1 MFINDPIA
9 LNARKQAIKE
19 YVSQQLDAEYQ
30 GCPFLVMAQSVP
42 ETDTEFVTTSLIL
55 PEKLNDKIF
64 TMAAASP
71 LHRLS
76 LFSASIK
83 YLAFLHCREPE
94 GSLSWVIGGSDL
106 AGNVSSITMPSIT
119 TPSIERGY
127 LVPVKW
133 HLTEKELEQPVKRLF
148 GEELIRWKQVAAL
161 MSGIPPQTVSSV
173 MPQLPEILVGYSET
187 LPPFMY
193 SAPEEQDTTYDALN
207 NDALNN
213 DVLNNDVLNN
223 DVLNNDTLNS
233 YSLSIWLQAHP
244 EKTSLHMRFDPQKV
258 EPELIVLL
266 MERLVL
272 LLNAMVFE
280 PIAPLTSMSWIPEE
294 EQERIRALSAPVAA
308 QPLQYQNVA
317 QAITASI
324 RNRAGAAFLE
334 VGDQAVNF
342 TQLAQYTDR
351 LLTSSQFPLWESL
364 GDCVLIVGN
373 KGVET
378 ILAAMA
384 CMRIGK
390 PFCMQSSS
398 VPERQL
404 LDIIELHNT
413 KTVLFQ
419 KTELQKTESQ
429 KITQENFG
437 QLEDFFRQHGCQ
449 VVILPDYHPAS
460 LMQPTLEEPL
470 LSELLL
476 KGEAASPDDALFV
489 VMTSGS
495 EGKPKGCLNTH
506 QALLNL
512 SAETHI
518 LNNSSGSRFASL
530 SNHTF
535 DYFVLECVQA
545 LTQNIVLVIAPEE
558 ARIDAEK
565 CVEFLQEKRI
575 DLLFTTTVF
584 AEDLMEQ
591 GDIPTLKRLYF
602 GGESLRTFQKHNYQ
616 LFNLYGPGET
626 GVVTTYSPIE
636 HNDQKITIGKPF
648 GGYQC
653 AVVFPDTLEPCPIG
667 VPGELLI
674 GGIGVGRGYINR
686 PDLTEKAF
694 INLNTEWLSGKY
706 YRSGDLCCWNTQ
718 GELEILGRR
727 DRQLKVNG
735 FRIEL
740 DAIEKHVLDLPM
752 VSEAAV
758 IGLEDKRG
766 HARLGA
772 FIVVPDGGQITEQN
786 IREALLNRMPAY
798 MVPSQ
803 IILVPE
809 LPLTRTGKL
818 DRQALKQLMGKTATD
833 HHVRPTGATQ
843 EWLVACW
850 RRHLELETDA
860 LSVDK
865 SFFALGGHS
874 LRAVRVLAEIQQKFG
889 QIVSLQ
895 AFFQNDSIEML
906 AKFIDSQNIS
916 YQKVTTDDQK
926 VTTEGFL
933 NLLEAPPLLSPDG
946 RGPLSAQE
954 ARLYAQY
961 RLHPELLICIVPL
974 EIPLPHK
981 ISADAVKRALQV
993 LLDRHDILRTRYR
1006 INSEGIPYA
1015 ETLPSLLVDQILVDD
1030 QSQWLQMQ
1038 VQAFD
1043 LGKGPLLRGYMQD
1056 MDTEHA
1062 CLQLQIHHILMDKPS
1077 LEILQSEFEQLLIH
1091 APLAPVA
1098 LDYRRYAMAQMD
1110 ARQRPIWDQAETFW
1124 KNYMEGLEFDPFGHG
1139 AVAMGNKIRQTSWRV
1154 SVEHKAEVKRLCQSL
1169 NVTPAMFFLTVW
1181 GITVAREGRSN
1192 LFSISVANALRPKQA
1207 LGTVGMFV
1215 SLAPSAFRF
1224 DQPIV
1229 TFDQFIKKLAD
1240 EQWQAADHLFFPVE
1254 EVFALL
1260 SCDPRMFGSNP
1271 LQNVSYSY
1279 IDIADDG
1286 EKGIDKGINETSN
1299 EDYLSKQADGAL
1311 NLSVVYTAQSYR
1323 LVLESHFD
1331 IFTDAQ
1337 IATLVTSYQAI
1348 FQQILHHNPAAL
1360 QINELIVSDEGT
1372 QKAFRPIQRHT
1383 SYTPIDSMLLTAF
1396 QTLGDRPAVIE
1407 DERIVTWGEFA
1418 VLTAAYVQVLNNGKI
1433 RRALILGH
1441 SGSQMQA
1448 FLAACFLTRTTY
1460 LALEVGTPEERINE
1474 IIHHAAPDLIVN
1486 SDITEVGAVTVD
1498 WRNFHSVKSRD
1509 DNPIAWILY
1518 SSGTT
1523 SRPKGICVT
1532 ASTVAQY
1539 IDSLVSTLG
1548 LKPTPITEQQG
1559 LRIIQQLSPSF
1570 DGYLEEVL
1578 LVWALQG
1585 TSVVADRYSLLDERK
1600 AKAFL
1605 TRHRPDIISA
1615 TPALFAAWNRMPDL
1629 APLPK
1634 ICISGGDFLSAGD
1647 INHLLEHTQIW
1658 NGYGPTETC
1667 ISVSMGKCARL
1678 ASGTAL
1684 SIGEPFDH
1692 VAFAVVDQNGVR
1704 LRAGQWGELVIYG
1717 DFEHHCYL
1725 NDPELTVRKFGQDER
1740 GIFFRSGDLAMVDK
1754 DGLFYLKGRMDDSC
1768 KVRGNFIG
1776 LGELENRARQY
1787 PGVIAT
1793 GAAVAFAGTPEACL
1807 VLAIVGE
1814 ENIQS
1819 GLQQYLA
1826 RHYPR
1831 SHLPSAIFPIESL
1844 PRTEIG
1850 KMDRQRIVRLFQE
1863 WLEHGQQIQEEQDPI
1878 INEELQKLID
1888 CWRKCLGYKGTLTLN
1903 SDFFLISGSSLSA
1916 VRLAS
1921 QLESLFGVMFSPVD
1935 VFRNATIGEQWA
1947 LIKSRQNS
1955 NENGGTVFRE
1965 RFLNM
1970 DDSHLPKLI
1979 LLPPALGGLAELQA
1993 LANNLSGRVT
2003 VSVLTTQPNVVE
2015 NLSESAFKAALINA
2029 LESHIEAQANCP
2041 SRLLWLGGYSLGA
2054 EILAALILTELSQHE
2069 SLSHHDLLRNI
2080 DKLVFF
2086 DPNLKTEPFDGD
2098 MLYARFVEFFCD
2110 VNHQAGESAA
2120 IGADINV
2127 DINVETLRQAFPA
2140 LYQEWRYYLLQH
2152 QLLENK
2158 TFYERILALSLKSI
2172 PVEMF
2177 FSDDAD
2183 TESIEELMQQ
2193 LQGQVSIHR
2202 RSGNHFEFIKRLSPD
2217 DFKYPELIYPELIYP
2232 EQGKGS

>member
-1 MFINDPIA
+1 MFINDPIV

-30 GCPFLVMAQSVP
+30 GCPFFVMAQSVP
-42 ETDTEFVTTSLIL
+42 ETATEFVTTSLAL
-55 PEKLNDKIF
+55 PEKLNDRIF

-83 YLAFLHCREPE
+83 YLAFLHCHEPE
-94 GSLSWVIGGSDL
+94 GSLTWALGGSDL
-106 AGNVSSITMPSIT
+106 VGNASSM
-119 TPSIERGY
+119 EGGY

-161 MSGIPPQTVSSV
+161 MSDIHPKTVSSV
-173 MPQLPEILVGYSET
+173 MPQLPEILAGYSET

-193 SAPEEQDTTYDALN
+193 SASEEQDTAYRL
-207 NDALNN
+207 
-213 DVLNNDVLNN
+213 
-223 DVLNNDTLNS
+223 LNS
-233 YSLSIWLQAHP
+233 HSLNIWLQAHP
-244 EKTSLHMRFDPQKV
+244 EKTSLHMRFDPQRV
-258 EPELIVLL
+258 EPELIALL

-294 EQERIRALSAPVAA
+294 EQERVRALLAPVAA

-324 RNRAGAAFLE
+324 RDRADASFLE

-342 TQLAQYTDR
+342 TQLAQYTER
-351 LLTSSQFPLWESL
+351 LLTAPQFPLWESL
-364 GDCVLIVGN
+364 GDCVLIVGA

-378 ILAAMA
+378 TLAAMA

-390 PFCMQSSS
+390 PFCLQSNSAA
-398 VPERQL
+398 EKQL

-413 KTVLFQ
+413 KTVLLQ
-419 KTELQKTESQ
+419 RTELQRTELQRTELQKTELLQ
-429 KITQENFG
+429 KTAQEDSD
-437 QLEDFFRQHGCQ
+437 QMADFFRQHGCQ

-460 LMQPTLEEPL
+460 LVQSTSAELL

-476 KGEAASPDDALFV
+476 KGEAVSPDDTLFV

-512 SAETHI
+512 STETHI
-518 LNNSSGSRFASL
+518 LNGSSVSRFASL

-545 LTQNIVLVIAPEE
+545 LTQDIVLVIAPEE
-558 ARIDAEK
+558 TRVDVKK

-584 AEDLMEQ
+584 AEGIMEQ
-591 GDIPTLKRLYF
+591 GDIPTLRQFYF
-602 GGESLRTFQKHNYQ
+602 GGESLRTFQKNNYQ

-626 GVVTTYSPIE
+626 GVMTTYSPIE
-636 HNDQKITIGKPF
+636 RNDQKITIGRPF

-674 GGIGVGRGYINR
+674 GGIGVGKGYINR

-694 INLNTEWLSGKY
+694 INLNTEWLSGRY
-706 YRSGDLCCWNTQ
+706 YRSGDLCCWDTQ

-752 VSEAAV
+752 VSEVAV

-772 FIVVPDGGQITEQN
+772 FIVVSDGSQITKQN
-786 IREALLNRMPAY
+786 IREALLNRIPVY

-803 IILVPE
+803 IVLIPE
-809 LPLTRTGKL
+809 LPLTGTGKL
-818 DRQALKQLMGKTATD
+818 DRQALKQFMGKTTAN

-843 EWLVACW
+843 EWLVVCW
-850 RRHLELETDA
+850 GRHLELETDT

-865 SFFALGGHS
+865 SFFTLGGHS

-895 AFFQNDSIEML
+895 EFFQNDSIEML
-906 AKFIDSQNIS
+906 AKFIDSRNTFDQKLITD
-916 YQKVTTDDQK
+916 YQKVTTED
-926 VTTEGFL
+926 FL
-933 NLLEAPPLLSPDG
+933 SLLEAPPLLSPDG
-946 RGPLSAQE
+946 RGPLSVQE

-961 RLHPELLICIVPL
+961 RLHPESLICIVPL
-974 EIPLPHK
+974 KIPLPHK
-981 ISADAVKRALQV
+981 ISADAVKRALQI

-1015 ETLPSLLVDQILVDD
+1015 ETLPLLLVDQILVDD

-1038 VQAFD
+1038 MQAFD
-1043 LGKGPLLRGYMQD
+1043 LGEGPLLRGYMQD
-1056 MDTEHA
+1056 VDTEQA

-1077 LEILQSEFEQLLIH
+1077 LEILQSEFEQLLVH

-1098 LDYRRYAMAQMD
+1098 LSYRRYAMVQMD
-1110 ARQRPIWDQAETFW
+1110 ARQHPIWAQAETFW
-1124 KNYMEGLEFDPFGHG
+1124 KNHMEGLEFDPFGHG
-1139 AVAMGNKIRQTSWRV
+1139 AVAVGSKMRNTSWRV
-1154 SVEHKAEVKRLCQSL
+1154 SVEHEAEVKRLCQSL

-1181 GITVAREGRSN
+1181 GLTVAREGRSN

-1207 LGTVGMFV
+1207 LDTVGMFV

-1224 DQPIV
+1224 DQSVV

-1254 EVFALL
+1254 DVFALL

-1271 LQNVSYSY
+1271 LQNVSYAY

-1286 EKGIDKGINETSN
+1286 EKGIDGKQINETSD
-1299 EDYLSKQADGAL
+1299 EDHLSKQADGAL
-1311 NLSVVYTAQSYR
+1311 NLSVVYTAQGCR

-1331 IFTDAQ
+1331 LFTDAQ
-1337 IATLVTSYQAI
+1337 IAALVTSYQAI

-1360 QINELIVSDEGT
+1360 PINELIVSDEET
-1372 QKAFRPIQRHT
+1372 QKAFRPIQRRT
-1383 SYTPIDSMLLTAF
+1383 SYTPIDSMLLAAF
-1396 QTLGDRPAVIE
+1396 QTLGARPAVIE

-1418 VLTAAYVQVLNNGKI
+1418 ALTAAYVQVLNHGTI

-1441 SGSQMQA
+1441 AGSQMQA
-1448 FLAACFLTRTTY
+1448 FLAACFLTRTAY

-1474 IIHHAAPDLIVN
+1474 VIHHAAPDLIVN
-1486 SDITEVGAVTVD
+1486 SDMDAEVSAVTVD

-1539 IDSLVSTLG
+1539 IDSLVNTLG

-1570 DGYLEEVL
+1570 DGYLKEVL
-1578 LVWALQG
+1578 LSWALQG

-1605 TRHRPDIISA
+1605 TRYRPDIISA

-1634 ICISGGDFLSAGD
+1634 ICISGGDFLAVGD
-1647 INHLLEHTQIW
+1647 INHLLERTQIW

-1667 ISVSMGKCARL
+1667 ISVSMVNCARL

-1684 SIGEPFDH
+1684 SIGEPFEH
-1692 VAFAVVDQNGVR
+1692 VAFAVVDQNGAR

-1725 NDPELTVRKFGQDER
+1725 NDPELTVCKFGQDER
-1740 GIFFRSGDLAMVDK
+1740 GIFFRSGDLARVDK

-1776 LGELENRARQY
+1776 LGELENRAGQY
-1787 PGVIAT
+1787 PSVIAA

-1814 ENIQS
+1814 ANIGEENIQA

-1850 KMDRQRIVRLFQE
+1850 KMDRKRIVALFRE
-1863 WLEHGQQIQEEQDPI
+1863 WLEHEQQMQEEQDPI

-1888 CWRKCLGYKGTLTLN
+1888 CWRKCLGYKGALTMN
-1903 SDFFLISGSSLSA
+1903 SDFFLVSGSSLSA

-1921 QLESLFGVMFSPVD
+1921 QLETLFGVMFSPVD
-1935 VFRNATIGEQWA
+1935 VFRNATIGGQWA

-1955 NENGGTVFRE
+1955 DENPDTVLRE
-1965 RFLNM
+1965 RFLNT
-1970 DDSHLPKLI
+1970 DDLNLPKLM
-1979 LLPPALGGLAELQA
+1979 LLPPALGGLVELQE
-1993 LANNLSGRVT
+1993 LANNLAGRVT
-2003 VSVLTTQPNVVE
+2003 ISVLTTEPKMVE
-2015 NLSESAFKAALINA
+2015 NLSATEFNKALLNA
-2029 LESHIEAQANCP
+2029 LKSYIEMPASHQ
-2041 SRLLWLGGYSLGA
+2041 SRPLWLGGYSLGA

-2069 SLSHHDLLRNI
+2069 SLPHNDLLRNI

-2098 MLYARFVEFFCD
+2098 TLYARFIEFFRD
-2110 VNHQAGESAA
+2110 VNHQAGESAVIDA
-2120 IGADINV
+2120 GID
-2127 DINVETLRQAFPA
+2127 VETLRQAFPA
-2140 LYQEWRYYLLQH
+2140 LHQEWHYYLLQH

-2158 TFYERILALSLKSI
+2158 TFHERILALSSKSI

-2183 TESIEELMQQ
+2183 TESIKELMQQ
-2193 LQGQVSIHR
+2193 LQGQASIQR
-2202 RSGNHFEFIKRLSPD
+2202 RSGNHVEFIKRLSPD
-2217 DFKYPELIYPELIYP
+2217 DFIYPELICLEHIP
-2232 EQGKGS
+2232 RTR